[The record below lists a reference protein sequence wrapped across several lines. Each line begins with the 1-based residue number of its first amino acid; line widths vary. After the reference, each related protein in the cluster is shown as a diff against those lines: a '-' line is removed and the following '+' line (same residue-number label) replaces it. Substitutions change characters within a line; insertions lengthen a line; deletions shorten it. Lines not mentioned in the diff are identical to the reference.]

1 MGMGLLGEGINEIIA
16 TTRNNAA
23 PIGIIVKGDSPRM
36 VLFHGTHTLENIR
49 RDGWVVANIVH
60 DPVIYVRTAFG
71 DLPEDF
77 FCNETAGELETQR
90 LKDASAWIAFETEIE
105 RESGETAIVRL
116 VPVAEEIIDNR
127 IYPVNR
133 GFNSIIEATVH
144 GTRYVMNRDP
154 WLKQLI
160 DHHASLVRK
169 CGGSREKEALDI
181 LLKYIQE

>member
-23 PIGIIVKGDSPRM
+23 PIGIIVKDGSLRM

-60 DPVIYVRTAFG
+60 DPVIYVKTAFD

-77 FCNETAGELETQR
+77 FCNETYGDLEVQR
-90 LKDASAWIAFETEIE
+90 LKDASAWIAFKTEIE
-105 RESGETAIVRL
+105 RESGEAAIVRL
-116 VPVAEEIIDNR
+116 VPVAEEIIDNS

-133 GFNSIIEATVH
+133 GFNSVIEATVH

-169 CGGSREKEALDI
+169 CGGSREREALE
-181 LLKYIQE
+181 LLLGYIME

>member
-1 MGMGLLGEGINEIIA
+1 MGLLGEGINEIIA

-23 PIGIIVKGDSPRM
+23 PIGIIVKDSSPRM

-49 RDGWVVANIVH
+49 RDGWVVSNIVH
-60 DPVIYVRTAFG
+60 DPVIYVKTAFD
-71 DLPEDF
+71 DLPGDF
-77 FCNETAGELETQR
+77 FCKETAGDLEVQR
-90 LKDASAWIAFETEIE
+90 LKDSAAWIAFEAEIE
-105 RESGETAIVRL
+105 RESGEAAIVRL

-144 GTRYVMNRDP
+144 GTRYVMNHDP

-169 CGGSREKEALDI
+169 CGGSREKEALE
-181 LLKYIQE
+181 LLFDYITE

>member
-1 MGMGLLGEGINEIIA
+1 MGLLGEGINEIIA

-23 PIGIIVKGDSPRM
+23 PIGIIVKDGSPKM

-49 RDGWVVANIVH
+49 SEGWVVANIIH
-60 DPVIYVRTAFG
+60 DPVIYVKTAFG
-71 DLPEDF
+71 DLPEDY
-77 FCNETAGELETQR
+77 FCNETAGDMAVKR
-90 LKDASAWIAFETEIE
+90 LKHSSAWIVFKTEIE
-105 RESGETAIVRL
+105 RDSGEAAIVRL

-144 GTRYVMNRDP
+144 GTRYVMTRDP
-154 WLKQLI
+154 QLKQLI

-169 CGGSREKEALDI
+169 CGGSREKEALE
-181 LLKYIQE
+181 LLFEYITE